1 MKKTTHS
8 YIQGLKEQILFLENE
23 KYELEEKIEVF
34 STQNLSF
41 FENNKYTDT
50 IRMVYED
57 KLCMGLS
64 NRNAEKVI
72 KIVLEKL
79 ASTECD
85 RLPKAT
91 LANIC

>member
-23 KYELEEKIEVF
+23 KYELEEKMF

-57 KLCMGLS
+57 TLCMGLS
-64 NRNAEKVI
+64 NRNVEKVI

>member
-23 KYELEEKIEVF
+23 KYELEEKMF

-57 KLCMGLS
+57 TLHMGLS
-64 NRNAEKVI
+64 NRNVEKVI

>member
-23 KYELEEKIEVF
+23 KYELEEKMF

-57 KLCMGLS
+57 TLRMGLS
-64 NRNAEKVI
+64 NRNVEKVI